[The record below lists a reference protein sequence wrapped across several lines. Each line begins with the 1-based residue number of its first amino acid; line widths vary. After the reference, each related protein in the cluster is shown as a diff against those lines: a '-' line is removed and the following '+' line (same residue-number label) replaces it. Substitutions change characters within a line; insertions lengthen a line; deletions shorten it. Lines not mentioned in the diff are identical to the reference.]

1 MSTFNPKKSFMLSG
15 SNMNFAQSVFFGE
28 EEVTG
33 LVHVDTTG
41 LSGIVPPAAYTNPIT
56 MQTTSAEVLT
66 VTGKAQ
72 VVLDSASQVLVSGLL
87 PEDVSGVPGDFITLS
102 GENFYQIT
110 DIEFGGETGL
120 FYTLSDSEINVKIP
134 DNASYGGVSVVS
146 SLRTGLNGNTSLS
159 SGISVNEFVPIPVV
173 SGLSSNQLTS
183 GEILTVEGLSFSGV
197 IGAKI
202 NNINLS
208 GYWNDSSLDG
218 PTSTGIQL
226 KVPTGNLTGA
236 PTLLLKSGLQYEAP
250 SGISFKPYAHATGVQ
265 TNVETGDFINIS
277 GKNFTDE
284 ILYTGESHP
293 VPDATY
299 KYLVS
304 IGGETGNAKII
315 NANVLRAKVPTGILI
330 NVSGNLASG
339 PLINTQ
345 QVTVFTPNYPE
356 EYPSNISFTPAIGA
370 PEVTGIEPSSGVA
383 GDVITLLG
391 NDLYGISGIGIGTAG
406 GNIGFGTMGPQ
417 PQEIVPG
424 KAVQFG
430 LPPSNAYESNQTD
443 YNVFV
448 SGAFGSDT
456 TGITVLGLPTIT
468 AIYPS
473 GLPDSP
479 VTPGSTGTIYGTN
492 LYSDS
497 RVTLHDTNVAPA
509 NFRGNIEISGY
520 SSDNTRITFTYPGV
534 LTTGNNYRLRV
545 RNRRGAA
552 LGSVL
557 TGLPFNPVISGFDP
571 LSGEFGDT
579 IVVSG
584 FFEPILESGLKLGNY
599 VVEEFT
605 QTHTTGINMVIPKN
619 VLSDIITVQTSGGYT
634 ASTGILGVTAKKP
647 SISGFYVGQGDKPS
661 SFNQDQVFKEGD
673 IISVTGERMNL
684 VTGVSFSGASNLFT
698 VNNFSVKNPNRAIF
712 TVPQGINS
720 GSGVFQTVDFQN
732 RKTNSPFGINVTKI
746 SGFSN
751 YLGMGQDF
759 TLSGQN
765 VSGLNVTFVESAGA
779 ARTTALNK
787 TNAISSLGVE
797 TITAEVPTGI
807 TVGDIII
814 SGRDNPN
821 ASISVSGFNPL
832 AIVSGI
838 SSVPAGIESSSQIGT
853 GKSLVVSGLNSVSR
867 AFQSGDFAIGITG
880 TGNKNNLNQVY
891 FYEISGNPTGSG
903 SIGGANTFYNKFNFQ
918 LDSGFIGTGK
928 FFITNSWDT
937 TLEDDRSNFAGSLS
951 EDVLASQVSFF
962 PDQYVITGTRV
973 DATGFAPSRGVTG
986 TNVEISGAG
995 FTAVTG
1001 VFFQIPS
1008 GEALQATFTLNSDN
1022 KITAAV
1028 PSEGIESRGKTNL
1041 LLSGGTND
1049 DVGQFEVI
1057 LDASVVEFNINDQND
1072 TPVSSTR
1079 VGNFTQKE
1087 IINGDVFLVTRT
1099 RFPDGTT
1106 AIVSSVPQD

>member
-1 MSTFNPKKSFMLSG
+1 MLSG
-15 SNMNFAQSVFFGE
+15 SNTNFTQSVFFGE

-33 LVHVDTTG
+33 LVYIDTTG
-41 LSGIVPPAAYTNPIT
+41 VSGVVPPAAYTNPIT
-56 MQTTSAEVLT
+56 IQTTTAEVLT
-66 VTGKAQ
+66 VTGNAQ

-87 PEDVSGVPGDFITLS
+87 PQDVSGVPGDFITLS

-120 FYTLSDSEINVKIP
+120 FYTLSDAEINVKVP
-134 DNASYGGVSVVS
+134 ANASYGGVSVIS

-173 SGLSSNQLTS
+173 SGLSAGQLTS
-183 GEILTVEGLSFSGV
+183 GEVLTVEGLSFSGV

-202 NNINLS
+202 NDINLS
-208 GYWNDSSLDG
+208 GYWNDSSLEG

-226 KVPTGNLTGA
+226 RVPTGNLTGS
-236 PTLLLKSGLQYEAP
+236 PTLLLKSGLQYESP
-250 SGISFKPYAHATGVQ
+250 SGISFKPYAHATGVE
-265 TNVETGDFINIS
+265 TNVETGDFIDIS
-277 GKNFTDE
+277 GKNFTHE

-304 IGGETGNAKII
+304 IGGQTGNAKIV
-315 NANVLRAKVPTGILI
+315 NVNVLRAKVPTGILI
-330 NVSGNLASG
+330 NISGNLADN

-345 QVTVFTPNYPE
+345 EVNVFTPNYPE
-356 EYPSNISFTPAIGA
+356 EYPSDINFTPLIGSPEITGIQPHSGA
-370 PEVTGIEPSSGVA
+370 P
-383 GDVITLLG
+383 GDLITILG
-391 NDLYGISGIGIGTAG
+391 NDLYGITGVDIGSV
-406 GNIGFGTMGPQ
+406 GFGTTAPQ
-417 PQEIVPG
+417 PNDIVPG
-424 KAVQFG
+424 KAIQFG
-430 LPPSNAYESNQTD
+430 IPPGDLSSSQVEYDLAI
-443 YNVFV
+443 

-456 TGITVLGLPTIT
+456 TKLTVLGTPVIETV
-468 AIYPS
+468 YPS

-479 VTPGSTGTIYGTN
+479 VSPGSTGTIYGTN
-492 LYSDS
+492 LYSGS
-497 RVTLHDTNVAPA
+497 TITLHNNNLAPA
-509 NFRGNIEISGY
+509 NFRGNIDISGY
-520 SSDNTRITFTYPGV
+520 SEDNTKVTFIYPNNLV
-534 LTTGNNYRLRV
+534 TGNNYRLRV
-545 RNRRGAA
+545 RNRRSFDTS
-552 LGSVL
+552 SVL
-557 TGLPFNPVISGFDP
+557 TGLMLNPVLSGFEP

-579 IVVSG
+579 IVISG
-584 FFEPILESGLKLGNY
+584 FFEPILESGLRVGNY
-599 VVEEFT
+599 IVEEFT
-605 QTHTTGINMVIPKN
+605 QGHTTGINMVIPKDI
-619 VLSDIITVQTSGGYT
+619 LSDIITVQTSGGYV
-634 ASTGILGVTAKKP
+634 ASTGILGVSPSKP
-647 SISGFYVGQGDKPS
+647 SISGFYLGQNDKPS

-684 VTGVSFSGASNLFT
+684 VTGVSFSGVSFSGDSNLFT
-698 VNNFSVKNPNRAIF
+698 INNFSLKNPNRAIF
-712 TVPQGINS
+712 SVPQGINS
-720 GSGVFQTVDFQN
+720 GSGIFQTVDFKN
-732 RKTNSPFGINVTKI
+732 RKTNSPFGINITKI

-765 VSGLNVTFVESAGA
+765 VTGLDVSFLEASRSARA
-779 ARTTALNK
+779 TALNK

-797 TITAEVPTGI
+797 TITVEVPTGI

-821 ASISVSGFNPL
+821 ASVSVSGFNPL

-838 SSVPAGIESSSQIGT
+838 SSTPAGIEASSQIGT
-853 GKSLVVSGLNSVSR
+853 GNSLSISGLNSASR
-867 AFQSGDFAIGITG
+867 AFNSGDFAIGITG

-891 FYEISGNPTGSG
+891 FYEISGSPTGSG
-903 SIGGANTFYNKFNFQ
+903 SIGGANAFYNKFDFQ
-918 LDSGFIGTGK
+918 LDSGFVGTGK

-937 TLEDDRSNFAGSLS
+937 ALENNRSNFIGSQS
-951 EDVLASQVSFF
+951 DDVLASQVSFF

-1008 GEALQATFTLNSDN
+1008 GDALQSTFTLNSDN

-1057 LDASVVEFNINDQND
+1057 LDASVVEFNINDQAD
-1072 TPVSSTR
+1072 TPTSSTR

-1087 IINGDVFLVTRT
+1087 TVNGDVFLVTRT

-1106 AIVSSVPQD
+1106 AIVSSVPEN